1 MAKLRT
7 LTAMKKFHIRIF
19 KNMPYDVVFD
29 TLSTGGCNIQ
39 DFFDVANHQRF
50 STTNYLRCYFN
61 DYLI

>member
-1 MAKLRT
+1 
-7 LTAMKKFHIRIF
+7 
-19 KNMPYDVVFD
+19 MPYDVVFD